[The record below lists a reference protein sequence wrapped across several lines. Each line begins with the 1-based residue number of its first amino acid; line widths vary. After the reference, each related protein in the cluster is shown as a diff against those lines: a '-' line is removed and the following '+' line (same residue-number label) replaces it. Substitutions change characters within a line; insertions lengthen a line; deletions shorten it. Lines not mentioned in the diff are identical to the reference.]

1 MKNFVLLLAIV
12 VGIFFIHNSLLIKI
26 SRLERE
32 IYVEKKYVEEIE
44 KKLSM
49 VKIEYDKK
57 ADLKSFEN
65 EMHEKNK
72 MEITNNINYFSTEM
86 ED

>member
-1 MKNFVLLLAIV
+1 MKNFVLLLTIIV
-12 VGIFFIHNSLLIKI
+12 GVFFVHNNLLIKI

-32 IYVEKKYVEEIE
+32 IYVEKRYVEEAE
-44 KKLSM
+44 KKLAM
-49 VKIEYDKK
+49 IKLEYDKK
-57 ADLKSFEN
+57 ADLKSFET
-65 EMHEKNK
+65 EMHEKYK

>member
-1 MKNFVLLLAIV
+1 MKNFVLLLTVIV
-12 VGIFFIHNSLLIKI
+12 GVFFIHNSLLIRI
-26 SRLERE
+26 SRVERE
-32 IYVEKKYVEEIE
+32 IYVEKKYVEEAE
-44 KKLSM
+44 KKLAM
-49 VKIEYDKK
+49 IKLEYDKK
-57 ADLKSFEN
+57 ADLKAFEN